1 MGAYCGATRPTSG
14 DNAPQSNTLC
24 AAGLALSNMLW
35 DIFCTVIDNH
45 GDLGVCWRLSAE
57 LARRGEQVRLWV
69 DDGSALAWMAPQ
81 GHDGV
86 TVWPWHTPLPPSSLA
101 SLAPADVLVE
111 AFGCEID
118 AGLLARHRAQRPEQP
133 PVWINLEYLSAEAWV
148 ERCHAL
154 PSPVMSGPAA
164 GWTKWFFYPGF
175 TPATGGLMREPGVAD
190 EPTPEWRLDQRQR
203 LGAQAQHCLVSLFC
217 YEPPALPALLAR
229 WQTEGQ
235 AGQPVH
241 LLVMPGRP
249 AAAVRAVQAEPPA
262 FAEGTDWLRLAWP
275 EAVPQAEF
283 DRTLRACDLNFV
295 RGEDSV
301 VRALWAGR
309 ALVWHIY
316 PQDDEAHRDKLGAFL
331 DWLDAPPSLRQF
343 HEVWNGLS
351 AAPLPPIDLP
361 EWQACVQAARAKLLA
376 QSDLVTQLLRFCTEK
391 R

>member
-1 MGAYCGATRPTSG
+1 
-14 DNAPQSNTLC
+14 
-24 AAGLALSNMLW
+24 
-35 DIFCTVIDNH
+35 
-45 GDLGVCWRLSAE
+45 
-57 LARRGEQVRLWV
+57 
-69 DDGSALAWMAPQ
+69 
-81 GHDGV
+81 
-86 TVWPWHTPLPPSSLA
+86 LPADSLA
-101 SLAPADVLVE
+101 CLAPADVLVE

-133 PVWINLEYLSAEAWV
+133 PVWINLEYLSAESWV

-154 PSPVMSGPAA
+154 PSPVMRGPAA

-190 EPTPEWRLDQRQR
+190 EPTPEWRQVHRQR
-203 LGAQAQHCLVSLFC
+203 LGAQAQDCLVSLFC
-217 YEPPALPALLAR
+217 YEPPALPALLER
-229 WQTEGQ
+229 WQAQGQ

-249 AAAVRAVQAEPPA
+249 AAAVRALQAQMPA
-262 FAEGTDWLRLAWP
+262 LAESPHRLRLAWP
-275 EAVPQAEF
+275 EAVPQPEF
-283 DRTLRACDLNFV
+283 DHTLRACNLNFV

-316 PQDDEAHRDKLGAFL
+316 PQDDEAHRDKLDAFL

-343 HEVWNGLS
+343 HQVWNGLS
-351 AAPLPPIDLP
+351 KSPLPPIDPP
-361 EWQACVQAARAKLLA
+361 EWQACVQAARTKLRA
-376 QSDLVTQLLRFCTEK
+376 QSDLVTQLLRFSTEK

>member
-1 MGAYCGATRPTSG
+1 
-14 DNAPQSNTLC
+14 
-24 AAGLALSNMLW
+24 MLW

-69 DDGSALAWMAPQ
+69 DDASALAWMAPQ
-81 GHDGV
+81 GQAGV
-86 TVWPWHTPLPPSSLA
+86 TVRPWLSPLPADSLA

-154 PSPVMSGPAA
+154 PSPVMNGPAA

-190 EPTPEWRLDQRQR
+190 EATPEWRRAQRQR
-203 LGAQAQHCLVSLFC
+203 LGAKAQDCLASLFC

-229 WQTEGQ
+229 WRTEGQ

-275 EAVPQAEF
+275 KAVPQAEF
-283 DRTLRACDLNFV
+283 DHTLRACDLNFV

-316 PQDDEAHRDKLGAFL
+316 PQDDEAHRDKLDAFL

-343 HEVWNGLS
+343 HQVWNGLS
-351 AAPLPPIDLP
+351 QAALPPIDLP